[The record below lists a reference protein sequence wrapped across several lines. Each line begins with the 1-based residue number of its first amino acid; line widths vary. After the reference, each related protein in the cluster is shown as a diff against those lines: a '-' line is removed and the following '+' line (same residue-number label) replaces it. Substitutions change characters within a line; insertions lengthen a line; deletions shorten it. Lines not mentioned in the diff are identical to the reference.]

1 MVKTME
7 KDERQLLIDISVMYY
22 LEGKTQNQIAKEL
35 YLSRPKVSRL
45 LKRAR
50 ELQIVDINI
59 NYQSDT
65 LENLQNDVK
74 RKFNVRNV
82 FTVKTLSNYEDT
94 RREIGK
100 AAARILM
107 QEIKEGM
114 TIGISWGHSVGSTVS
129 QLENRKIDDI
139 KIVELFGA
147 ISYDMDD
154 ADMLSIGRTISSKIG
169 GKLYPLPAPIY
180 IGDKSTRD
188 ALVNNPIIK
197 NALNMIE
204 QCDLILSGLGAIDGN
219 IPQTVW
225 DVYVEND
232 TKEKI
237 KSNGGVGFLCA
248 HFFDENGEFLDMDIN
263 RNIIGIKTESIK
275 KNKIILVAGGEKK
288 SRAILGALRGGY
300 IDTLVSDDKTLNM
313 VLELADKVK

>member
-1 MVKTME
+1 MME

-59 NYQSDT
+59 NYESDT
-65 LENLQNDVK
+65 IESLQNEIK
-74 RKFNVRNV
+74 KKFNIRNIV
-82 FTVKTLSNYEDT
+82 VVKTLTDYEDILK
-94 RREIGK
+94 EIGK
-100 AAARILM
+100 AAAKLLIR
-107 QEIKEGM
+107 EIKEGM
-114 TIGISWGHSVGSTVS
+114 TLGISWGHSVRSTAA
-129 QLENRKIDDI
+129 QLENKKINDV

-180 IGDKSTRD
+180 IGDTATRD
-188 ALVNNPIIK
+188 ALINNPIIK
-197 NALNMIE
+197 NALNMLDH
-204 QCDLILSGLGAIDGN
+204 CDLILSGLGAIDGD
-219 IPQTVW
+219 ISQTIW

-232 TKEKI
+232 AKERI
-237 KSNGGVGFLCA
+237 KANGGVGILCA
-248 HFFDENGEFLDMDIN
+248 HFFDKNGKFLDMDIN
-263 RNIIGIKTESIK
+263 KNIIGIKTESIEK
-275 KNKIILVAGGEKK
+275 SKIIVVAGGKK
-288 SRAILGALRGGY
+288 KIKAILGALRGGY
-300 IDTLVSDDKTLNM
+300 IDTLVSDDETLKH
-313 VLELADKVK
+313 VLELAQKDN

>member
-1 MVKTME
+1 MME
-7 KDERQLLIDISVMYY
+7 RDERQLLIDVSVMYY

-65 LENLQNDVK
+65 LESLQNEIK
-74 RKFNVRNV
+74 KKFNIRNV
-82 FTVKTLSNYEDT
+82 VIVKTLSDYEDILK
-94 RREIGK
+94 EIGK
-100 AAARILM
+100 AAAKLLI

-114 TIGISWGHSVGSTVS
+114 TLGISWGHSVRSTAA
-129 QLENRKIDDI
+129 QLDNKKIDDV

-180 IGDKSTRD
+180 IGDTATRE
-188 ALVNNPIIK
+188 ALINNPIIK
-197 NALNMIE
+197 NALGMLE
-204 QCDLILSGLGAIDGN
+204 HCDLILSGLGAIDGN
-219 IPQTVW
+219 ISQTIW

-232 TKEKI
+232 AKERI
-237 KSNGGVGFLCA
+237 KEGGGVGILCA
-248 HFFDENGEFLDMDIN
+248 HFFDKDGNFLDMDIN
-263 RNIIGIKTESIK
+263 KNIIGIKTESIK
-275 KNKIILVAGGEKK
+275 KSKIIVVAGGKKK
-288 SRAILGALRGGY
+288 SKAILGALRGGY
-300 IDTLVSDDKTLNM
+300 IDTLVSDDETLKL
-313 VLELADKVK
+313 VLELDKNDSK